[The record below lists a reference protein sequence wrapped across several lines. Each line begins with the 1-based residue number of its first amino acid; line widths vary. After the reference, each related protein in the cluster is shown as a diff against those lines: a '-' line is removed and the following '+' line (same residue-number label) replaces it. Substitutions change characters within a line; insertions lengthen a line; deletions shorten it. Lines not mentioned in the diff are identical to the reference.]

1 MRLIVPIIIIIGV
14 VIFQSVFI
22 VQEISQ
28 AIVLQFG
35 DPKKIITKAGL
46 NFKLPFIQNVV
57 YLDKRILNLDSAP
70 EEVIA
75 ADQKRLIVDA
85 IARFKIVDPLKFYIS
100 VGNER
105 VARSRLSTIINSRIR
120 GVLGT
125 QELATLLSTDRA
137 KQMAIIQNDVN
148 TEAKTL
154 GIQIVVIGV
163 FLFQSIVIVQEINQA
178 IVLQFG
184 DPKKIISKAGLNFK
198 LPFIQNVVFLDK
210 RILNLDNAPQEVIA
224 ADQKRLIVD
233 AIARFKIVDPLKF
246 YISVGNE
253 RVARSRLST
262 IINSRIRGVLGT
274 QELATLLSTDR
285 AKQMAINQNDV
296 NTEAKTLGIQIVD
309 VRIKRADLPP
319 ANSDAIYKR
328 MQTEREREAKEFRAQ
343 GAEIAQKIR
352 STADKYVTVLLANP
366 NKKSE
371 IMKGEGDGQ
380 RNKIFANAFGQD
392 PQFFAFYRAMQAY
405 ETALIGGETSLVLSP
420 DSEFFKFFGKAM
432 KPR

>member
-1 MRLIVPIIIIIGV
+1 MKVPK
-14 VIFQSVFI
+14 FI
-22 VQEISQ
+22 
-28 AIVLQFG
+28 
-35 DPKKIITKAGL
+35 
-46 NFKLPFIQNVV
+46 LP
-57 YLDKRILNLDSAP
+57 A
-70 EEVIA
+70 
-75 ADQKRLIVDA
+75 
-85 IARFKIVDPLKFYIS
+85 
-100 VGNER
+100 
-105 VARSRLSTIINSRIR
+105 
-120 GVLGT
+120 
-125 QELATLLSTDRA
+125 
-137 KQMAIIQNDVN
+137 
-148 TEAKTL
+148 
-154 GIQIVVIGV
+154 IVVIGV
-163 FLFQSIVIVQEINQA
+163 FLFQSIIIVQEINQA

-224 ADQKRLIVD
+224 SDQKRLIID
-233 AIARFKIVDPLKF
+233 AITRFQITDPLKF

-285 AKQMAINQNDV
+285 TKQMAIIQSDV
-296 NTEAKTLGIQIVD
+296 NEEAKSFGIKIID

-328 MQTEREREAKEFRAQ
+328 MQTEREREAKEFRAE

-352 STADKYVTVLLANP
+352 STADKDVTVLLANA

-380 RNKIFANAFGQD
+380 RNKIFANAFGRD

-405 ETALIGGETSLVLSP
+405 ETALIGGETSMVLSP